1 MSNLKDLFNPRGI
14 AVVGASRDPTKI
26 GHIILKN
33 IVEYGY
39 RGSIY
44 PVNPSVSDVMGL
56 KSYPAVSTVSGKV
69 DVVVV
74 SVPNVKVPDVI
85 DDAGKAGVKHAV
97 VIASGFKEIGN
108 VELENEL
115 VRRAR
120 RHGMRVLGPNIF
132 GYVYTP
138 ARLNATFGPRD
149 VIPGNVAFITQS
161 GALGIA
167 LMGSTILE
175 GIGIS
180 SIVSVGNK
188 SDIDDADLLE
198 FFDEDP
204 NTSVV
209 LIYME
214 GVSDGRR
221 FVNSAS
227 KISMK
232 KPVVVIKSGRTEAGA
247 RAAAS
252 HTGSLAGNVALYE
265 SAFKQSG
272 ILSVKSVEEAFDFV
286 KTLSWNLLPPGDRV
300 VVITNGGGAGVQ
312 ASDTLADDGIY
323 LEKPPQDFV
332 DEVKKILPPF
342 ASLANPVDLTGMAPE
357 DWYYK
362 SVKTALQNPGIDAVL
377 VLYCHT
383 ALTSP
388 VGVAKAI
395 TRAVDEVGVRKPL
408 SVAIIGGL
416 EAYEAIKY
424 LTNMKIPAYP
434 TPERAAHS
442 LAAQLR
448 YRKYREYLTRRER
461 SLS

>member
-1 MSNLKDLFNPRGI
+1 
-14 AVVGASRDPTKI
+14 
-26 GHIILKN
+26 
-33 IVEYGY
+33 
-39 RGSIY
+39 
-44 PVNPSVSDVMGL
+44 
-56 KSYPAVSTVSGKV
+56 
-69 DVVVV
+69 
-74 SVPNVKVPDVI
+74 
-85 DDAGKAGVKHAV
+85 
-97 VIASGFKEIGN
+97 
-108 VELENEL
+108 
-115 VRRAR
+115 
-120 RHGMRVLGPNIF
+120 
-132 GYVYTP
+132 
-138 ARLNATFGPRD
+138 
-149 VIPGNVAFITQS
+149 
-161 GALGIA
+161 
-167 LMGSTILE
+167 
-175 GIGIS
+175 
-180 SIVSVGNK
+180 
-188 SDIDDADLLE
+188 
-198 FFDEDP
+198 
-204 NTSVV
+204 
-209 LIYME
+209 
-214 GVSDGRR
+214 
-221 FVNSAS
+221 
-227 KISMK
+227 
-232 KPVVVIKSGRTEAGA
+232 
-247 RAAAS
+247 
-252 HTGSLAGNVALYE
+252 
-265 SAFKQSG
+265 
-272 ILSVKSVEEAFDFV
+272 
-286 KTLSWNLLPPGDRV
+286 LPPGDRV

>member
-1 MSNLKDLFNPRGI
+1 MHPLNDLFNPNGI
-14 AVVGASRDPTKI
+14 AVVGASKDPTKI
-26 GHIILKN
+26 GHLVLKN

-39 RGSIY
+39 KGGVY
-44 PVNPSVSDVMGL
+44 PVNPTATEILGL
-56 KSYPAVSTVSGKV
+56 KSYPAVSTISGKV

-74 SVPNVKVPDVI
+74 SVPSAKVLEVI
-85 DDAGKAGVKHAV
+85 DDAGKVGAKYAV
-97 VIASGFKEIGN
+97 VITSGFKEVGN

-120 RHGMRVLGPNIF
+120 RYGMRVLGPNIF

-138 ARLNATFGPRD
+138 VRLNATFGPRD

-167 LMGSTILE
+167 IMGSTILE

-180 SIVSVGNK
+180 AIVSVGNK

-198 FFDEDP
+198 YFDEDP
-204 NTSVV
+204 NTSVI

-214 GVSDGRR
+214 GVNDGKK
-221 FVNSAS
+221 FVETAS
-227 KISMK
+227 RLSTK
-232 KPVVVIKSGRTEAGA
+232 KPIVVIKSGRTEAGA

-252 HTGSLAGNVALYE
+252 HTGSLAGNVLLYE
-265 SAFKQSG
+265 TAFRQSG
-272 ILSVKSVEEAFDFV
+272 VLSVKSVEEAFDFV
-286 KTLSWNLLPPGDRV
+286 KTLSWNPLPHGDKV
-300 VVITNGGGAGVQ
+300 VIITNGGGAGVQ
-312 ASDTLADDGIY
+312 ASDTLADDGVF
-323 LEKPPQDFV
+323 LEKPPEDFV
-332 DEVKKILPPF
+332 EEVRKFVPPF

-357 DWYYK
+357 DWYYRSTK
-362 SVKTALQNPGIDAVL
+362 MALQNPGIDAVL

-388 VGVAKAI
+388 LGVARAVAKA
-395 TRAVDEVGVRKPL
+395 VDEAGVRKPM

-416 EAYEAIKY
+416 EAYEAIRH

-434 TPERAAHS
+434 TPERAAHA

-448 YRKYREYLTRRER
+448 YRRYREYLAKRGVH
-461 SLS
+461 